1 MKIFKQV
8 NLNGNF
14 KNNSNRYLLLIHFSL
29 YNAGPISLMD
39 ENGKIIESFNDTYQA
54 LSEIQYPS
62 ISGSENLSTGA
73 ISYNAFNASVTYQSA
88 VINKSGNQKILI
100 PPGYSVNN
108 ISSGLFLELENL
120 EELRGLI

>member
-1 MKIFKQV
+1 
-8 NLNGNF
+8 
-14 KNNSNRYLLLIHFSL
+14 
-29 YNAGPISLMD
+29 MD

>member
-14 KNNSNRYLLLIHFSL
+14 KNNTNRYLLLIHFSL
-29 YNAGPISLMD
+29 YNAGSISLLD
-39 ENGKIIESFNDTYQA
+39 ENGETIESFNDTYQA

-73 ISYNAFNASVTYQSA
+73 ISYNAFNANVTYQSA
-88 VINKSGNQKILI
+88 IFNKTGNQKILI
-100 PPGYSVNN
+100 PPNYSITN
-108 ISSGLFLELENL
+108 ISAGLFLELENL